1 MSYLSF
7 SDTAGFIGIDTS
19 SGNKALQLPPVSDR
33 NGRVITFKD
42 KTGNANSHPITI
54 YVDSGDRFEGGA
66 SSYTINVNYG
76 ALTIIARSPNKWYF
90 IQKPQY
96 IPPPAPDADTLRAST
111 LFVPLQV
118 GDTVLESNTTFSFLQ
133 STQGTYFGGVP
144 NDYYVSTTGP
154 SISSQ
159 QIFIADVNTGP
170 YGIGGAG
177 DTNTLTIE
185 QTPTKLS
192 DPLLFNFTGGDQ
204 TFVVPPHVYKL
215 YVTLA
220 GAGGGDAWSNDDGF
234 GVVSSSG
241 GRGGLVKGWLAVL
254 PGDVINV
261 AVGQAGV
268 SLGTSGYGQ
277 GGTGGYDWPWQ
288 WLGSGGGYS
297 FVYNIRTT
305 SKAFAGGGGGAT
317 LTFSGITGFKPTG
330 GIGGDG
336 GGLVGEAGASGGP
349 NNAVGGP
356 GGTQLAAGG
365 NGDEHKGGDS
375 IFIIGVDNR
384 LIGGGAGGGGYY
396 GGGSGDTVNVD
407 PAAYGYG
414 GGGGGSSFID
424 ELIDGS
430 TVTGGGAANN
440 ENGYV
445 IIQWYEPNRTG
456 NYIEVRDGISKFLL
470 DRGMNVGINVLSNAL
485 GYQLT
490 VGGSTLTSSITAAS
504 LLLVDQ
510 TNNIDNN
517 VLVSDGRLLING
529 NEINASGYIY
539 SITGVSPIAVD
550 DNGGHNS
557 ISFLPTYG
565 INLARNYGYISTYSN
580 VVYMSTAQSIT
591 SSFSGNFADAR
602 TLITIDL

>member
-54 YVDSGDRFEGGA
+54 HVDSGDRFEGGA

-144 NDYYVSTTGP
+144 NDYYVETNGP

-220 GAGGGDAWSNDDGF
+220 GAGGGDASQNGTLD
-234 GVVSSSG
+234 VASG
-241 GRGGLVKGWLAVL
+241 GRGGLVKGWLAVS

-261 AVGQAGV
+261 AVGQAG
-268 SLGTSGYGQ
+268 SPGGISGYGQ
-277 GGTGGYDWPWQ
+277 GGAGAYNEGSYIYI
-288 WLGSGGGYS
+288 GSGGGYS
-297 FVYNIRTT
+297 YVYNTRTT

-317 LTFSGITGFKPTG
+317 TSNEDVITINSGNG
-330 GIGGDG
+330 GEG
-336 GGLVGEAGASGGP
+336 GGLVG
-349 NNAVGGP
+349 NNGYKGDLVVAVGGP

-375 IFIIGVDNR
+375 INIGGGSI
-384 LIGGGAGGGGYY
+384 LWGGGAGGGGYY
-396 GGGSGDTVNVD
+396 GGGSGDTT
-407 PAAYGYG
+407 AANPNGLTYG

-529 NEINASGYIY
+529 YEINASGYIY

-565 INLARNYGYISTYSN
+565 NNLARNYGYISTYSN
-580 VVYMSTAQSIT
+580 VVYMSTARSIT

>member
-19 SGNKALQLPPVSDR
+19 SSNKALQLPPVSDR

-54 YVDSGDRFEGGA
+54 HVDSGDRFEGGA

-96 IPPPAPDADTLRAST
+96 IPPPAPDADILRAST

-133 STQGTYFGGVP
+133 STQGTYFGGLP

-159 QIFIADVNTGP
+159 QIFIADVNTGT

-192 DPLLFNFTGGDQ
+192 DPSLFNFTGGDQ

-220 GAGGGDAWSNDDGF
+220 GAGGGDAISGF
-234 GVVSSSG
+234 YNAQSFSAPG
-241 GRGGLVKGWLAVL
+241 GHGGLVNGWLSVS

-261 AVGQAGV
+261 AVGQAG
-268 SLGTSGYGQ
+268 SQGGTSGYGQ
-277 GGTGGYDWPWQ
+277 GGAGALYI
-288 WLGSGGGYS
+288 GSGGGYS
-297 FVYNIRTT
+297 YVYNTRTT
-305 SKAFAGGGGGAT
+305 SKAFAGGGGGGTNSFVNIDYSEYGAA
-317 LTFSGITGFKPTG
+317 
-330 GIGGDG
+330 GGDG
-336 GGLVGEAGASGGP
+336 GGLVGVAGVGGGTW
-349 NNAVGGP
+349 NAVGGP

-375 IFIIGVDNR
+375 ITAVFDLNVV
-384 LIGGGAGGGGYY
+384 GGGAGGGGYY
-396 GGGSGDTVNVD
+396 GGGCGDTVNINPVL
-407 PAAYGYG
+407 GYG
-414 GGGGGSSFID
+414 GGGGGSSYIAD
-424 ELIDGS
+424 LIDGT
-430 TVTGGGAANN
+430 TVVGGGAANN

-445 IIQWYEPNRTG
+445 IIQWYVPNRTG

-517 VLVSDGRLLING
+517 VLISDGRLLING

-550 DNGGHNS
+550 DNGGNNS

-565 INLARNYGYISTYSN
+565 INLATNYGYISTYSN

>member
-54 YVDSGDRFEGGA
+54 HVDSGDRFEGGA

-96 IPPPAPDADTLRAST
+96 IPPPAPDADILRAST

-133 STQGTYFGGVP
+133 STQGTYFGGLP

-159 QIFIADVNTGP
+159 QIFIADVNTGT
-170 YGIGGAG
+170 YGIGGEGA
-177 DTNTLTIE
+177 TNTLTIE

-192 DPLLFNFTGGDQ
+192 DPSLFNFTGGDQ

-220 GAGGGDAWSNDDGF
+220 GAGGGDGSHPAI
-234 GVVSSSG
+234 VYVRSG
-241 GRGGLVKGWLAVL
+241 GYGGLVKGWLAVS

-261 AVGQAGV
+261 AVGQAG
-268 SLGTSGYGQ
+268 SPGGTSGSGQ
-277 GGTGGYDWPWQ
+277 GGAGAYTALAGGMYI
-288 WLGSGGGYS
+288 GSGGGYS
-297 FVYNIRTT
+297 YVYNTRTT
-305 SKAFAGGGGGAT
+305 SKAFAGGGGGG
-317 LTFSGITGFKPTG
+317 TFSFVNTDGVGDYAA
-330 GIGGDG
+330 GGDG
-336 GGLVGEAGASGGP
+336 GGLVGVAGVGGGP

-375 IFIIGVDNR
+375 INSGLVNGGIM
-384 LIGGGAGGGGYY
+384 GGGAGGGGYY
-396 GGGSGDTVNVD
+396 GGGSGDTVNINPVL
-407 PAAYGYG
+407 PGYG
-414 GGGGGSSFID
+414 GGGGGSSFIA
-424 ELIDGS
+424 ELIDGT
-430 TVTGGGAANN
+430 TVAGGGAANN

-445 IIQWYEPNRTG
+445 IIQWYVPNRTG

-517 VLVSDGRLLING
+517 VLISDGRLLING
-529 NEINASGYIY
+529 YEINASGYIY

-565 INLARNYGYISTYSN
+565 INLATNYGYISTYSN